1 MTKTSGTFQ
10 RLAIATPFGKLFA
23 AVSNAVAC
31 VDVSAVEAIDAAA
44 DKETRGQLAALDA
57 ASTSRAQLPSTPT
70 HLAVSCDGLTLAVG
84 LAVNDLPH
92 IYFYDVRA
100 FVAGAANVA
109 PFQEARSGVVTG
121 PGSRVAEFAWNPVLA
136 SMLAVVFSNGSA
148 ALYMVDAADGAKA
161 PDCCTIPAAAGVTCV
176 SWSPK
181 GKQLVAGKA
190 DGTLTQY
197 KPDLKEAK
205 SIPAPPGAGHSVL
218 SILWISTYQFLTA
231 VRNNA
236 DPDSRPGLILVQS
249 SKAGETSYI
258 NYDDVNY
265 RERDAKS

>member
-1 MTKTSGTFQ
+1 M
-10 RLAIATPFGKLFA
+10 P
-23 AVSNAVAC
+23 
-31 VDVSAVEAIDAAA
+31 SA
-44 DKETRGQLAALDA
+44 
-57 ASTSRAQLPSTPT
+57 PT
-70 HLAVSCDGLTLAVG
+70 HVAVSCDGLTLSVG
-84 LAVNDLPH
+84 VEVNDLPH

-100 FVAGAANVA
+100 FAGGAENVS
-109 PFQEARSGVVTG
+109 PFQEVSVKLSMCSQRSSLAQYHKKFFRAPCGFMLKTCLIQALSGVITG
-121 PGSRVAEFAWNPVLA
+121 PGSRIVEFAWNPVLA

-148 ALYMVDAADGAKA
+148 ALYMVDAVDGSKA
-161 PDCCTIPAAAGVTCV
+161 PDCCTIPAASGVTCV

-205 SIPAPPGAGHSVL
+205 TIPAAVASPVL

-231 VRNNA
+231 VKSSA

-249 SKAGETSYI
+249 SKSGETSFT

-265 RERDAKS
+265 RFSDLMYL